1 MANNLVRQM
10 LEQIESDYARAIT
23 LRTMSATIGR
33 HPAYLGHV
41 FHQEVGSSARE
52 YLTRVRLEHAAELI
66 RDGVKIEA
74 VALIVGYR
82 SKKNFYQRFK
92 RFYGTTPVRYR
103 IGSVSETRSGVR
115 SSDGNSVDVHLVTPR
130 NVLT

>member
-1 MANNLVRQM
+1 MVSNAVPMTNNLVRQM
-10 LEQIESDYARAIT
+10 LEQIESDYAGAIT

-41 FHQEVGSSARE
+41 FHQEVGSTARE

-92 RFYGTTPVRYR
+92 RYYGTTPVRYR
-103 IGSVSETRSGVR
+103 TGTLSNI
-115 SSDGNSVDVHLVTPR
+115 LI
-130 NVLT
+130 

>member
-1 MANNLVRQM
+1 MANNNLVRQM
-10 LEQIESDYARAIT
+10 LEQIDSDYARAIT
-23 LRTMSATIGR
+23 LRTMSAAIGR

-41 FHQEVGSSARE
+41 FHREVGLSARE
-52 YLTRVRLEHAAELI
+52 YLTRVRLEHAAALI

-103 IGSVSETRSGVR
+103 IGSVSETRSGVS
-115 SSDGNSVDVHLVTPR
+115 SSDGHSG
-130 NVLT
+130 